1 MPGLVRD
8 GHGRRFVRV
17 HVALIVPDVGAPHLI
32 ERGLLGLRALLA
44 AQLQIGQ
51 LLLGGGLLVQPLF
64 ARFEQRLLLHLER
77 ELADLLDGAAPD
89 FSALPG
95 EVCLDASVIFQNLR
109 DATHGS
115 YGPGWDSRE
124 RRTARCHADRHA
136 DHPVQNESRRA
147 IQWYRSVG
155 SRIVIV
161 PTSRAHPG
169 AASSAC
175 RRTRSSPAP
184 PRRAPALA
192 TPFDSAPGSR
202 VHSTSPASTA
212 PGTVGEWR
220 PVPCTHR
227 RHCPAHSFAAP
238 RRGALRQSRR
248 GPTAH
253 WAIESSSDPR
263 SHWAARCGC
272 RPATAPASGW

>member
-124 RRTARCHADRHA
+124 RRTARCHADRNA

-169 AASSAC
+169 AASSYPSPIQAWSASKDRC
-175 RRTRSSPAP
+175 IRLRAKRRIQPTLIELLVPL
-184 PRRAPALA
+184 PRIERLRLPVRVVGLQRAIV
-192 TPFDSAPGSR
+192 R
-202 VHSTSPASTA
+202 VAVLVAGVVLPVS
-212 PGTVGEWR
+212 GER
-220 PVPCTHR
+220 LLR
-227 RHCPAHSFAAP
+227 AAGQD
-238 RRGALRQSRR
+238 RALRR
-248 GPTAH
+248 
-253 WAIESSSDPR
+253 
-263 SHWAARCGC
+263 
-272 RPATAPASGW
+272 